1 MFRSWICLKSNAVF
15 WFWDSNCLHR
25 EHNSSIDLKKNL
37 KKNPGN
43 HDSWTEFFQNIDRWN
58 ENSVKYFTLNILN
71 KTYTSNKVT
80 LHLLK
85 VNPMMLSENLQ
96 KKNHRCTP
104 LILFSKSINYN
115 NSLKKI
121 KLMAK
126 LYIHV
131 NYKYCTIKTYEDW
144 VTLMY
149 PPLIQ
154 AFCFMFLYAEMQGI
168 KHLLTKF
175 WMMIFLFQIGVCL

>member
-1 MFRSWICLKSNAVF
+1 MFRSWICLKATAVF
-15 WFWDSNCLHR
+15 FGF
-25 EHNSSIDLKKNL
+25 EIQTVYIESIILQLTQRKTIKRIPVTMILELN
-37 KKNPGN
+37 
-43 HDSWTEFFQNIDRWN
+43 FFQNIDRWN
-58 ENSVKYFTLNILN
+58 ENSVKYFTLNISN
-71 KTYTSNKVT
+71 KTYNKVT

-175 WMMIFLFQIGVCL
+175 WMMIFFYFR

>member
-1 MFRSWICLKSNAVF
+1 MTQRKTLKRIPVTMI
-15 WFWDSNCLHR
+15 L
-25 EHNSSIDLKKNL
+25 ELK
-37 KKNPGN
+37 
-43 HDSWTEFFQNIDRWN
+43 FFQNIDRWN

-71 KTYTSNKVT
+71 KTYNKVT

-96 KKNHRCTP
+96 KKNHRCTS

-126 LYIHV
+126 LYMHV